1 MLRLVLLKRPL
12 GNAGEKYEVRTQIRN
27 HRLSDVYAV
36 SLTPES
42 VSRSLMPH
50 RKSYVWKSEWGVRV
64 RNEACVCVACPGSQ
78 AIADIS
84 PSAAVRIF
92 CNLVL
97 LSCANRVPGN
107 YRDFQKGCGHK
118 SRLFLLPPLSCNPA
132 LVQHIACL
140 SYRFGE

>member
-50 RKSYVWKSEWGVRV
+50 RKSYV
-64 RNEACVCVACPGSQ
+64 
-78 AIADIS
+78 
-84 PSAAVRIF
+84 
-92 CNLVL
+92 
-97 LSCANRVPGN
+97 
-107 YRDFQKGCGHK
+107 
-118 SRLFLLPPLSCNPA
+118 
-132 LVQHIACL
+132 
-140 SYRFGE
+140 